1 MVASLLIDGQE
12 LTAKQICAVANLLG
26 FEEIELAD
34 INANERLRTHIINEL
49 LDRHGTG
56 RILFRNTRDSVQG
69 FFWANQYPLSAAS
82 ANGMAKYTL
91 HPGQIA

>member
-1 MVASLLIDGQE
+1 MATVASLLIDGQE

-69 FFWANQYPLSAAS
+69 FFL
-82 ANGMAKYTL
+82 
-91 HPGQIA
+91 